1 MNELSYQ
8 GCIPLIEVLQKGVRT
23 NGILRA
29 VIAFGEAGCAPVNLS
44 ARSIGEGMTNGKD
57 MQTSFRDA
65 VPRLPDMILRILES
79 GILNSVLDYA
89 LDDILLLDRRSG
101 EEHLED
107 YYLRAHRAIARRAI

>member
-1 MNELSYQ
+1 MSYQ